1 MFDESLVKEGDQKMI
16 ERLDA
21 RGFSCPQ
28 PVVLTR
34 KKMKQMGEGA
44 FEVIV
49 ETGTSRDNISRL
61 AKNEGWDIKV
71 SEQGNEFL
79 LTLKK

>member
-1 MFDESLVKEGDQKMI
+1 MI
-16 ERLDA
+16 ERLDV

-34 KKMKQMGEGA
+34 NKMKQMGEGT
-44 FEVIV
+44 FEVIA
-49 ETGTSRDNISRL
+49 ETGTSRDNICRL
-61 AKNEGWDIKV
+61 AKNEGWEV
-71 SEQGNEFL
+71 EVRAQGNEFI

>member
-1 MFDESLVKEGDQKMI
+1 MS

-28 PVVLTR
+28 PIVLTR
-34 KKMKQMGEGA
+34 NKMKQMGEGT

-49 ETGTSRDNISRL
+49 ETGTSRDNICRL
-61 AKNEGWDIKV
+61 AKNEGWEVEV
-71 SEQGNEFL
+71 SKQGNEFV
-79 LTLKK
+79 LTLTRRLSGN

>member
-1 MFDESLVKEGDQKMI
+1 MI
-16 ERLDA
+16 DRIDA

-34 KKMKQMGEGA
+34 NKMKQMGQGT

-61 AKNEGWDIKV
+61 AKNEGWDIEV
-71 SEQGNEFL
+71 IGQGSEFL

>member
-1 MFDESLVKEGDQKMI
+1 MDD
-16 ERLDA
+16 RLDV

-34 KKMKQMGEGA
+34 NKMKQMGRGT
-44 FEVIV
+44 FEVIA
-49 ETGTSRDNISRL
+49 ETGTSRDNICRL
-61 AKNEGWDIKV
+61 AKNEGWEV
-71 SEQGNEFL
+71 EVTEQGNEFL

>member
-1 MFDESLVKEGDQKMI
+1 MI
-16 ERLDA
+16 ELLDA

-34 KKMKQMGEGA
+34 NKMKQMGRGT

-49 ETGTSRDNISRL
+49 DTGTSRDNISRL
-61 AKNEGWDIKV
+61 AKNEGWDINV
-71 SEQGNEFL
+71 REQGNEFL
-79 LTLKK
+79 LTLTRRG

>member
-1 MFDESLVKEGDQKMI
+1 MI
-16 ERLDA
+16 DRLDV

-34 KKMKQMGEGA
+34 KKIKLMGKGS

-49 ETGTSRDNISRL
+49 DTGTSRDNITRL

-79 LTLKK
+79 LTLTRTGQR

>member
-1 MFDESLVKEGDQKMI
+1 MI

-28 PVVLTR
+28 PIVLTR
-34 KKMKQMGEGA
+34 NKMKEIGEGT

-61 AKNEGWDIKV
+61 AKNEGWEIEV
-71 SEQGNEFL
+71 SDQGNEFV
-79 LTLKK
+79 LTLRK